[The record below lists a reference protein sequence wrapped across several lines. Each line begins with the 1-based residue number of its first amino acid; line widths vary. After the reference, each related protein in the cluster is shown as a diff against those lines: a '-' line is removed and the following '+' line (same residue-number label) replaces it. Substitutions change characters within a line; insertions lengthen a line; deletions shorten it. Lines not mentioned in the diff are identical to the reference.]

1 MGARLRLLLL
11 GLLLVAAPA
20 FAANVDG
27 NWSGS
32 IDTPNGPVQI
42 SYTFKADGAKLT
54 GNTTGPDGTKID
66 IKDGKL
72 DGDKIS
78 FTLDLDMGGGPTS
91 FKYTGVVS
99 ADAISLSSDFQ
110 GQAFQFTLKKAA
122 K

>member
-1 MGARLRLLLL
+1 MSPGGQLVLGSPKGGARYPDAAP
-11 GLLLVAAPA
+11 LVART
-20 FAANVDG
+20 
-27 NWSGS
+27 
-32 IDTPNGPVQI
+32 IETPNGPVEV

-91 FKYTGVVS
+91 FKYTGMVS
-99 ADAISLSSDFQ
+99 ADAIALSSDFQ